1 MTDHDDSAHMSADHV
16 DLPSD
21 TMPAIITQHVYSRL
35 PKLTLPTFNGNPLQW
50 QTFWDSF
57 TAAVDSN
64 PSLSQVQK
72 LNYLRAQLQEDAAH
86 VISGLTLTDSNYAH
100 SVTLLRER
108 FGQQHKL
115 IDAHMEALLNLPPPS
130 KTTIPL

>member
-1 MTDHDDSAHMSADHV
+1 MPRRDPHTLTPIRNMTDHDDSAPVSADHV

-21 TMPAIITQHVYSRL
+21 TMPAITTQHVYSRL

-64 PSLSQVQK
+64 PTLSQVQK
-72 LNYLRAQLQEDAAH
+72 LNYRRAQLQGDACSPCH
-86 VISGLTLTDSNYAH
+86 QWTHPN
-100 SVTLLRER
+100 
-108 FGQQHKL
+108 
-115 IDAHMEALLNLPPPS
+115 
-130 KTTIPL
+130 